1 MFHSTGLNL
10 SDAIV
15 SSDGF
20 KTSQAPASQS
30 FEEKSERAILDFSSP
45 FAKGTKLQLKVKF
58 DADLTGNMMGYY
70 YSSWEKDGQKQYY
83 TLTQFE
89 VRQSRYTTNANVISL
104 RYIAHCSP
112 PCLPLLG

>member
-1 MFHSTGLNL
+1 MLEETSKIVFNSSGLNL
-10 SDAIV
+10 SSISI

-30 FEEKSERAILDFSSP
+30 FEEKSERTILDFPSS
-45 FAKGTKLQLKVKF
+45 FAKSSKLQLKIAF

-70 YSSWEKDGQKQYY
+70 YSTWEKDGKKQYY

-89 VRQSRYTTNANVISL
+89 V
-104 RYIAHCSP
+104 
-112 PCLPLLG
+112 